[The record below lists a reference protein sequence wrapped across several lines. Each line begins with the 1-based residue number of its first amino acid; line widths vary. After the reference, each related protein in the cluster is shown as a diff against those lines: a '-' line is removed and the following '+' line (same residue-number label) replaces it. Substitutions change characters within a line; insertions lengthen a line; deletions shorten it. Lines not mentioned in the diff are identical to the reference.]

1 MVKLRL
7 KRMGKKGAP
16 FYRIVAA
23 DSRSP
28 RDGRFIEQIGTYNP
42 TKAEEKVTL
51 DKELAKKWLS
61 NGAQPTDT
69 VRSILSHE
77 GVLKEM
83 HEAKIMIDL
92 EKTLLDICL
101 PLVDDQKA
109 LSVKTM
115 ATTNENEILLYVYAN
130 SEDVAR
136 LIGRKGIMASSI
148 RQMMSIAARDVHKR
162 ISVKF
167 EAY

>member
-1 MVKLRL
+1 
-7 KRMGKKGAP
+7 
-16 FYRIVAA
+16 
-23 DSRSP
+23 
-28 RDGRFIEQIGTYNP
+28 
-42 TKAEEKVTL
+42 
-51 DKELAKKWLS
+51 
-61 NGAQPTDT
+61 
-69 VRSILSHE
+69 
-77 GVLKEM
+77 
-83 HEAKIMIDL
+83 MIDL

-115 ATTNENEILLYVYAN
+115 ATTNDNEILLYVYAN

-136 LIGRKGIMASSI
+136 LICRKGIMASSI

>member
-1 MVKLRL
+1 
-7 KRMGKKGAP
+7 
-16 FYRIVAA
+16 
-23 DSRSP
+23 
-28 RDGRFIEQIGTYNP
+28 
-42 TKAEEKVTL
+42 
-51 DKELAKKWLS
+51 
-61 NGAQPTDT
+61 
-69 VRSILSHE
+69 
-77 GVLKEM
+77 
-83 HEAKIMIDL
+83 MIDL

-115 ATTNENEILLYVYAN
+115 ATTNDNEILLYVYAN

-136 LIGRKGIMASSI
+136 LIGRKGSMASSI

>member
-1 MVKLRL
+1 
-7 KRMGKKGAP
+7 
-16 FYRIVAA
+16 
-23 DSRSP
+23 
-28 RDGRFIEQIGTYNP
+28 
-42 TKAEEKVTL
+42 
-51 DKELAKKWLS
+51 
-61 NGAQPTDT
+61 
-69 VRSILSHE
+69 
-77 GVLKEM
+77 
-83 HEAKIMIDL
+83 MIDL

-115 ATTNENEILLYVYAN
+115 ATTNDNEILLYVYVN

>member
-1 MVKLRL
+1 
-7 KRMGKKGAP
+7 
-16 FYRIVAA
+16 
-23 DSRSP
+23 
-28 RDGRFIEQIGTYNP
+28 
-42 TKAEEKVTL
+42 
-51 DKELAKKWLS
+51 
-61 NGAQPTDT
+61 
-69 VRSILSHE
+69 
-77 GVLKEM
+77 
-83 HEAKIMIDL
+83 MIDL

-115 ATTNENEILLYVYAN
+115 ATTNDNEILLYVYAK

>member
-1 MVKLRL
+1 
-7 KRMGKKGAP
+7 
-16 FYRIVAA
+16 
-23 DSRSP
+23 
-28 RDGRFIEQIGTYNP
+28 
-42 TKAEEKVTL
+42 
-51 DKELAKKWLS
+51 
-61 NGAQPTDT
+61 
-69 VRSILSHE
+69 
-77 GVLKEM
+77 
-83 HEAKIMIDL
+83 MIDL

-115 ATTNENEILLYVYAN
+115 ATTNENEILLYVYA
-130 SEDVAR
+130 R

>member
-1 MVKLRL
+1 
-7 KRMGKKGAP
+7 
-16 FYRIVAA
+16 
-23 DSRSP
+23 
-28 RDGRFIEQIGTYNP
+28 
-42 TKAEEKVTL
+42 
-51 DKELAKKWLS
+51 
-61 NGAQPTDT
+61 
-69 VRSILSHE
+69 
-77 GVLKEM
+77 
-83 HEAKIMIDL
+83 MIDL

-130 SEDVAR
+130 SEVVAR

>member
-1 MVKLRL
+1 
-7 KRMGKKGAP
+7 
-16 FYRIVAA
+16 
-23 DSRSP
+23 
-28 RDGRFIEQIGTYNP
+28 
-42 TKAEEKVTL
+42 
-51 DKELAKKWLS
+51 
-61 NGAQPTDT
+61 
-69 VRSILSHE
+69 
-77 GVLKEM
+77 
-83 HEAKIMIDL
+83 MIDL

-136 LIGRKGIMASSI
+136 LIGRKGITASSI